1 MPASDAAFN
10 QVRHILGKLD
20 RSIDQARSRRLNAD
34 GGDQVVE
41 PSRPEPGD
49 RPSIPSTN
57 PPGPGGHTTG
67 GSVPKGPEAQQAS
80 TGTPGETPAPL
91 SENAK
96 IYGRAKPIRSS
107 GVGFDGKPNPGS
119 ASKAG

>member
-41 PSRPEPGD
+41 PSRPEPGERHTPGAHAQ
-49 RPSIPSTN
+49 RPEHRSPASD
-57 PPGPGGHTTG
+57 PERGPGGGPG
-67 GSVPKGPEAQQAS
+67 GSGGEPK
-80 TGTPGETPAPL
+80 PAPDTPL

-96 IYGRAKPIRSS
+96 IYGRAKPIRPS
-107 GVGFDGKPNPGS
+107 GLGFDGTN